1 MGDLRG
7 KAKERG
13 GWSPM
18 TDAGLSQLTWCKE
31 EKGEEPVKLAKCFS
45 RNMVE
50 TDIYMQIHE
59 LIEPGSISSSRH

>member
-1 MGDLRG
+1 M
-7 KAKERG
+7 A
-13 GWSPM
+13 
-18 TDAGLSQLTWCKE
+18 DAGLSQLTWCKE